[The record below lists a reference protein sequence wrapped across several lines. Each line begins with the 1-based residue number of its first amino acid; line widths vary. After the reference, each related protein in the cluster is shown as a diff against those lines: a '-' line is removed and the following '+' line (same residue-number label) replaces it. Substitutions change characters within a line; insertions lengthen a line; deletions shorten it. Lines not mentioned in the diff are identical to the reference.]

1 MIRLFATANSAEAA
15 AILVEQR
22 INRSQ
27 HMDEKTVHL
36 DSAQVGADPVVD
48 SLRKRG
54 HRITAQREIIL
65 QIFRE
70 LPHGNHLS
78 AEELHVKLGE
88 RGSNVSLAT
97 AYRTLKL
104 LSSLGLLR
112 ELDFAEGHKHY
123 ELKQD
128 TLPHQHIICIGCNT
142 TLEFEDH
149 FLEEAGQKIGAR
161 HNFEVI
167 DAQFKIF
174 GLCPNCREQQKPLS
188 STGRA
193 ASDGRAKPPNRTKT

>member
-1 MIRLFATANSAEAA
+1 MQSGSHPKEAT
-15 AILVEQR
+15 EQD
-22 INRSQ
+22 Q
-27 HMDEKTVHL
+27 
-36 DSAQVGADPVVD
+36 ADPVFE

-54 HRITAQREIIL
+54 HRVTAQRELIL
-65 QIFRE
+65 QIFRD
-70 LPHGNHLS
+70 LPHGQHLS
-78 AEELHVKLGE
+78 AEDLHGKLLAL
-88 RGSNVSLAT
+88 GSSVSLAT

-104 LSSLGLLR
+104 LTSMGLLR

-128 TLPHQHIICIGCNT
+128 DLPHQHIICTGCNK

-161 HNFEVI
+161 YNFEVV

-174 GLCPNCREQQKPLS
+174 GLCPDCRKKGTAGLRYE
-188 STGRA
+188 
-193 ASDGRAKPPNRTKT
+193 

>member
-1 MIRLFATANSAEAA
+1 MT
-15 AILVEQR
+15 
-22 INRSQ
+22 
-27 HMDEKTVHL
+27 MDETQASHDGV
-36 DSAQVGADPVVD
+36 VIGCDPVVD

-54 HRITAQREIIL
+54 HRITAQRETIL

-78 AEELHVKLGE
+78 AEELHVKLIE

-174 GLCPNCREQQKPLS
+174 GLCPNCRDQQKPLS
-188 STGRA
+188 TNPRLTGDNRITKQA
-193 ASDGRAKPPNRTKT
+193 DRGKP